1 MAPKKKQQQQ
11 TMSLGDFLAD
21 SFGGGSSWADEVE
34 ETSTLGTQA
43 LPPSDRSSRY
53 NNNAASSWQ
62 DRGFSVREAAPQT
75 LPDKPPF
82 TAHLGNL
89 AYDVTNDVVADFLT
103 GCGVVNVRLIEDREL
118 QRPKGFGYVE
128 FETLDG
134 LKQALALDGE
144 SFGGRMIKIKV
155 ADPPRGGDP
164 GRGDSIRE
172 MGAWDRKGPLAD
184 APSRGGARDFGDRE
198 RRPRDPAFESRPQ
211 REFTW
216 ERHGPLAPLSP
227 QEGSGSRAGSR
238 PRASPDAMGER
249 SDSFRGNRRDSPAW
263 GEAREGGPRT
273 ERPERPDRP
282 ERTATAADK
291 DMQWRD
297 RMRPAA
303 AQAASPDGSAPPS
316 PALSNAAPTQGGRP
330 RLNLAKRT
338 VSEAPDA
345 SASGGSDVKASPFG
359 AARPIDTAARE
370 KEIEVK
376 RQQAIQEKKE
386 ADEKAKE
393 ERKLA
398 KEAEAKAEA
407 EAKEKAEAEAEAEA
421 AKAKEAAETAEAK
434 ETPKT
439 TEEAA
444 AEPKAET
451 AETAEAAETA
461 ETAETANG
469 EQKVPIRNREPREPA
484 PKSRA
489 NESSSWRSASND
501 QRGPRGGGPRGG
513 RGGRG
518 GGIREARVGPL
529 RSNGSAAQQPAS
541 NDAEPATP
549 TAEDDGWS
557 TVTSKK
563 GRQGRAMA
571 P

>member
-1 MAPKKKQQQQ
+1 MAPKKKEQQK
-11 TMSLGDFLAD
+11 MSLGDFLAD
-21 SFGGGSSWADEVE
+21 SFGGGSWADEVE
-34 ETSTLGTQA
+34 ETSYATGTQA
-43 LPPSDRSSRY
+43 LPPSDRSRY
-53 NNNAASSWQ
+53 SSNINSSSSWQ

-89 AYDVTNDVVADFLT
+89 AYDVTNDAVADFLT

-172 MGAWDRKGPLAD
+172 MGAWDRKGPLPD

-227 QEGSGSRAGSR
+227 QEGSGSRDGSR
-238 PRASPDAMGER
+238 PRASPDVQGER
-249 SDSFRGNRRDSPAW
+249 SESFRGNRRDSPAW
-263 GEAREGGPRT
+263 GEAREGGSRPRP
-273 ERPERPDRP
+273 ERPERA
-282 ERTATAADK
+282 ERTVTAADK

-297 RMRPAA
+297 RMRPDAA
-303 AQAASPDGSAPPS
+303 KPTSPDGSAPPS
-316 PALSNAAPTQGGRP
+316 PALSNAPTAQGGRP
-330 RLNLAKRT
+330 RLNLQKRT

-345 SASGGSDVKASPFG
+345 SSNAAGEAKASPFG

-376 RQQAIQEKKE
+376 RQQAIQEKRE

-393 ERKLA
+393 EKRLA
-398 KEAEAKAEA
+398 KEAAAKAEAEAEAKAEA
-407 EAKEKAEAEAEAEA
+407 EAEAEAEA
-421 AKAKEAAETAEAK
+421 AAAKEAEAAAETKEAP
-434 ETPKT
+434 ET
-439 TEEAA
+439 TEES
-444 AEPKAET
+444 AEPKAEN
-451 AETAEAAETA
+451 
-461 ETAETANG
+461 ANG
-469 EQKVPIRNREPREPA
+469 EQKVPVRTREPREA

-489 NESSSWRSASND
+489 NEASSWRSTGSD
-501 QRGPRGGGPRGG
+501 QRGPRGGAGPRGG

-518 GGIREARVGPL
+518 GIREARTGPL
-529 RSNGSAAQQPAS
+529 RSNGAAPQQASASP
-541 NDAEPATP
+541 DAEPATP
-549 TAEDDGWS
+549 TADDDGWT
-557 TVTSKK
+557 TVPNKK
-563 GRQGRAMA
+563 GRQGRAMG